1 MAIGPLEKSGK
12 ISNNK
17 MHRYTNLNGINLIK
31 FFEGFRPKPYVCSGG
46 HLTIGFGH
54 KVLEHEKFDNISNS
68 EAESLLRSDLIV
80 AEKSVLRNITSTLSD
95 DQFAAL
101 VSFTFNMGGGALQR
115 STIRQKINYSQYQDA
130 GLELLRWI
138 YARGKILPG
147 LIERRK
153 AEHKLFIVN

>member
-1 MAIGPLEKSGK
+1 M
-12 ISNNK
+12 
-17 MHRYTNLNGINLIK
+17 
-31 FFEGFRPKPYVCSGG
+31 
-46 HLTIGFGH
+46 
-54 KVLEHEKFDNISNS
+54 
-68 EAESLLRSDLIV
+68 
-80 AEKSVLRNITSTLSD
+80 LRNITSILSD

-115 STIRQKINYSQYQDA
+115 STIRQKINYGQYQDA

-147 LIERRK
+147 LVERRK

>member
-1 MAIGPLEKSGK
+1 
-12 ISNNK
+12 

-31 FFEGFRPKPYVCSGG
+31 FFEGFSPKPYICSGG

-54 KVLEHEKFDNISNS
+54 KILKHEKFDYITNS
-68 EAESLLRSDLIV
+68 EAETLLRNDLII
-80 AEKSVLRNITSTLSD
+80 AEKSVLRNITSILSD

-115 STIRQKINYSQYQDA
+115 STMRQKINYGQYQDA

-138 YARGKILPG
+138 YANGKILPG
-147 LIERRK
+147 LIQRRK
-153 AEHKLFIVN
+153 AEYKLFMLTKSENM